1 MQAWHDNGWRKS
13 GQSGNWMTLT
23 VALVL
28 LWLLSSNAIVMGS
41 DYIWREDI
49 VKGSDRSTYRCPN
62 GLVARGNLTRDVL
75 RKCGEPTRRTRM
87 QLDPNSIWIY
97 RFGTSDLIVYMA
109 FTNDRLQRIH
119 SGRCWE
125 DNPHCN

>member
-1 MQAWHDNGWRKS
+1 MQAWHANGWRKTE
-13 GQSGNWMTLT
+13 QSGNWMTLT

-28 LWLLSSNAIVMGS
+28 LWLLSSNAVVMGS

-75 RKCGEPTRRTRM
+75 RKCGEPSRRTRM